1 MCSVVEITNS
11 NEYYIHYH
19 SPSSLDT
26 VWSVDD
32 DQEYHPLFERQES
45 RDLSMDKI
53 SLTISDFREENCL
66 LVEEI
71 VTQSLVETE

>member
-1 MCSVVEITNS
+1 MCSVVEITNP

-19 SPSSLDT
+19 SPESLDT
-26 VWSVDD
+26 VWSVND
-32 DQEYHPLFERQES
+32 DQDYHPLFARQES

-53 SLTISDFREENCL
+53 SLTDLREENDC

-71 VTQSLVETE
+71 VTDSLV